1 MKETHLK
8 KKDRGLQEFALLG
21 REGVMKEEKFPH
33 TRKSPFRWDQGG
45 AVEPQSAIQQWG
57 SEGKTHRKLP
67 NRAQPISSSQ
77 ASAQTT

>member
-45 AVEPQSAIQQWG
+45 AVE
-57 SEGKTHRKLP
+57 
-67 NRAQPISSSQ
+67 SSQ
-77 ASAQTT
+77 EK